1 VHDHFSVNI
10 EIEMAAQYQVLAR
23 KWRPQQFAEVVG
35 QEHVTSTLQNAI
47 QQDRLAHAY
56 LFVGSRGIGKT
67 TIARI
72 FAKALNCAKGP
83 AAEPCD
89 KCDNC
94 KEVREGRSLD
104 VLEIDGASN
113 NGVEQV
119 RELRD
124 TVRYAP
130 ARAKYKIYIIDEVH
144 MLSTA
149 AFNALLKTLEEPP
162 PHVKF
167 LFATTEPQ
175 KILATILSRCQR
187 FDLRR
192 IPSDKIV
199 AHLQKIAKDEK
210 VTIEP
215 AALAAIARGA
225 EGGLRDAESAL
236 DQLIA
241 FCGNKIEET
250 DVLGVFGLVAQKKL
264 AALTD
269 ALIDGDTNTALRVV
283 KELDDAGKD
292 LQRLLADVLD
302 HFRNLLVLSI
312 GGDTGQLLEVPDTEL
327 AVLKTQAQRVD
338 SDAVLRLIDAL
349 AGAEG
354 RLRYAL
360 SKRVLFEIAVVR
372 AIKARQMVGIDVV
385 LQKLNA
391 LKVGLPAP
399 PRGSDL
405 PVATGK
411 AAPALVPGVD
421 ATPTAASSIEEAWQ
435 YAVEHLGKIRAL
447 AKNNLVGARLVGLQG
462 SILTVAF
469 DPEFPER
476 RAFVD
481 RADNREVLQ
490 AKLKE
495 KMHRDIMLKFETAEV
510 AAPAR
515 NAVSVTK
522 TGPQSLGDY
531 KNDPLI
537 KKALEV
543 FKGTIVDV
551 RQ

>member
-1 VHDHFSVNI
+1 
-10 EIEMAAQYQVLAR
+10 MAAQYQVLAR

-35 QEHVTSTLQNAI
+35 QEHVTATLQNAI
-47 QQDRLAHAY
+47 QQKRLAHAY
-56 LFVGSRGIGKT
+56 LFVGPRGIGKT

-83 AAEPCD
+83 TAEPCD
-89 KCDNC
+89 KCDSC
-94 KEVREGRSLD
+94 REITESRGFD
-104 VLEIDGASN
+104 VHEFDAASN
-113 NGVEQV
+113 TQV
-119 RELRD
+119 DKIREIILD
-124 TVRYAP
+124 TVKFAPSRGRY
-130 ARAKYKIYIIDEVH
+130 KVYLIDEVH
-144 MLSTA
+144 MLSA
-149 AFNALLKTLEEPP
+149 SSFNALLKTLEEPP
-162 PHVKF
+162 AHVIFF
-167 LFATTEPQ
+167 LATTDPQ
-175 KILATILSRCQR
+175 KLPATILSRCQR

-241 FCGNKIEET
+241 FCGNKIEEA
-250 DVLGVFGLVAQKKL
+250 DVLGVFGLVAHKKL
-264 AALTD
+264 TALTD
-269 ALIDGDTNTALRVV
+269 ALIDGQTNAALHVV
-283 KELDDAGKD
+283 KDLDDAGKD

-302 HFRNLLVLSI
+302 HFRNLLVLTI

-327 AVLKTQAQRVD
+327 EVLQAQAKRVD

-354 RLRYAL
+354 RMRYAL
-360 SKRVLFEIAVVR
+360 SKRVLLEIAVVR
-372 AIKARQMVGIDVV
+372 AIKARQMVGLDVV

-391 LKVGLPAP
+391 LKAGGVAVTAP
-399 PRGSDL
+399 LTPRGSDL

-411 AAPALVPGVD
+411 PVSVRGVD
-421 ATPTAASSIEEAWQ
+421 AAPTVSSVEEAWQ
-435 YAVEHLGKIRAL
+435 YAVEHLGKVRAL
-447 AKNNLVGARLVGLQG
+447 AKSNLVGARLIGLQG
-462 SILTVAF
+462 NVLTVAF
-469 DPEFPER
+469 DPEFAER

-481 RADNREVLQ
+481 RADNRELLQ

-495 KMHRDIMLKFETAEV
+495 KLHRDVMLKFAVAETAAPVPAPRPV
-510 AAPAR
+510 AAPPATVR
-515 NAVSVTK
+515 GASDFK
-522 TGPQSLGDY
+522 D
-531 KNDPLI
+531 DPLI

-543 FKGTIVDV
+543 FKGTIVEV
-551 RQ
+551 RT